1 MGLTTT
7 SQRLSTILAKY
18 SIVNIG
24 AGPNWQESSVQDKN
38 YEKLQSSFIGIIR
51 SIMASNVLRS
61 IRSKV
66 AVLAP
71 EYYLSYM
78 EKQIRSHIDKVEGS
92 ARSEKDN
99 SSYRSISIA
108 VNLVS
113 ISFLDEPLQSF

>member
-66 AVLAP
+66 AVVAP
-71 EYYLSYM
+71 EYYGASLADCT
-78 EKQIRSHIDKVEGS
+78 RSKDRFIDS
-92 ARSEKDN
+92 
-99 SSYRSISIA
+99 
-108 VNLVS
+108 LVS
-113 ISFLDEPLQSF
+113 RIISMLADS